1 MPQHSDLRATSPYA
15 IWRAGVVRQLGEDGY
30 ERRLR
35 TRTEDG
41 VTIEPLYAPGCGGV
55 DANPSLVPSRSGAW
69 LMRSHLDLDAGAA
82 VLAEA
87 VRDDLAND
95 VRSFYFTAASAT
107 ALPKLASALEG
118 LALDQVELAFG
129 GALAGDPA
137 AAFLKTLWE
146 RHRTAADARR
156 ASLGAE
162 HAVTRP
168 PHGVWPARLSAAR
181 WFDAGLPLAG
191 SLGVALAA
199 GAEYL
204 RDAERRGISAA
215 HATVQLEFEV
225 GVGSRLF
232 ENVAAIRGARLLW
245 LRLLQLAGGA
255 EVTSGP
261 RLVVVESQRILSAT
275 VPDYDLLRGAVA
287 AWSGAV
293 AGADVI
299 VIEPFDSLSSQ
310 GALGRRL
317 ARNTHHVVREEG
329 QLHRVADPAA
339 GSWAFETLTDQLA
352 AKAWQVA
359 QEIEAEGG
367 YAASRKR
374 GDLERRVDI
383 AIEQRMRSA
392 ARAEGVSA

>member
-1 MPQHSDLRATSPYA
+1 MAPYA
-15 IWRAGVVRQLGEDGY
+15 AWRAGVVRQLGEDGY

-41 VTIEPLYAPGCGGV
+41 VVVEPLYAPGCERV
-55 DANPSLVPSRSGAW
+55 DPNPSLVPSRSDAW
-69 LMRSHLDLDAGAA
+69 LIRSHLDLDLRPEM
-82 VLAEA
+82 LASA

-95 VRSFYFTAASAT
+95 VRSFYFTAAASA
-107 ALPKLASALEG
+107 ALPKLEQALEG
-118 LALDQVELAFG
+118 VSLDEVELAFG
-129 GALAGDPA
+129 GALGGEA
-137 AAFLKTLWE
+137 AALFVKALWE
-146 RHRTAADARR
+146 RHRTPVAARR

-162 HAVTRP
+162 RAVIGA

-181 WFDAGLPLAG
+181 WFDAGLPLAA
-191 SLGVALAA
+191 SIGVAVAA

-204 RDAERRGISAA
+204 REAERRGITAPL
-215 HATVQLEFEV
+215 ATMQLEFEV

-232 ENVAAIRGARLLW
+232 ENVAAIRAARLLW

-255 EVTSGP
+255 DVTSGP
-261 RLVVVESQRILSAT
+261 RLVVVESQRVLSAT

-293 AGADVI
+293 GGADVI
-299 VIEPFDSLSSQ
+299 MIEPFDSLGSQ

-317 ARNTHHVVREEG
+317 ARNTHHVLREEG

-339 GSWAFETLTDQLA
+339 GSWALETLTDQLA

-359 QEIEAEGG
+359 QEIETEGG
-367 YAASRKR
+367 YSAARKQ
-374 GDLERRVDI
+374 GDLERWVDL
-383 AIEQRMRSA
+383 AIEQRMRTS
-392 ARAEGVSA
+392 RTEGVSA